1 MGGEQMTGFRPSRL
15 LAGPLYG
22 KDPWPL
28 RFHRHG
34 FHAVCF
40 NTLYCSIIY
49 NGHQFGP
56 RRYEYDGTPMDK
68 PSGPPPFDSWRD
80 EWNGSHCISPVLGKT
95 FTSTVD
101 IEWGSLDGRR
111 IKASINLDVLFKE
124 RLILHNVRRD
134 EVKEGWL
141 ATKSLSP
148 VSPDILV
155 EVNDDVVNIY
165 MRALVATEAEQI
177 PGNIHSHFRDDIILA
192 WTRTY

>member
-1 MGGEQMTGFRPSRL
+1 MTSFKPL
-15 LAGPLYG
+15 PVLAGPLYG
-22 KDPWPL
+22 KHPWPL

-40 NTLYCSIIY
+40 NSLYCSIIY
-49 NGHQFGP
+49 NAHQFGT
-56 RRYEYDGTPMDK
+56 RRYEYDGSPMDK

-80 EWNGSHCISPVLGKT
+80 GWTGSHCISPVPGKT

-111 IKASINLDVLFKE
+111 LGTSIDLDVLFKE

-134 EVKEGWL
+134 EVKESWL
-141 ATKSLSP
+141 KTCSSSP

-165 MRALVATEAEQI
+165 MRALVATEAEQV
-177 PGNIHSHFRDDIILA
+177 PGNSRSHFRDDIILA